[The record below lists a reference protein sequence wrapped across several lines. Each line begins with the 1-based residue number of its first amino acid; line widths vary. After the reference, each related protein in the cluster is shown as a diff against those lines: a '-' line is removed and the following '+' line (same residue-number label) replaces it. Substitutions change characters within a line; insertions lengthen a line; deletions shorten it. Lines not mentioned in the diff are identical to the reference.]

1 MNSKWKESDLLFV
14 ISIWLSSR
22 LLVLIGMQLIAPSLH
37 FSPISFDEPE
47 LDTLQIKN
55 FLPQSGWELF
65 THWDGEHYRNI
76 VTKGYTY
83 VTSNKQNNI
92 AFFPIYPLVVWLFV
106 SMGIPFDIAGTILSN
121 VAFLVA
127 LLIFYKWIS
136 GQYSQSI
143 ARWATA
149 VMTWFPLSL
158 FCSLTYTESFFLL
171 FTIVALSTFEKRQ
184 YAWATGFGILATAT
198 RSPGMVLIP
207 TFLLAAYLE
216 RRPLIA
222 YLSALATGGGIII
235 FSLFCWIKF
244 DDPFA
249 FIRAQ
254 SGWPQPNW
262 FELLRDIVMPL
273 FTGNFPFYLQ
283 IIIISLITAM
293 GVIAFYKPR
302 WKHLG
307 IGILGIPLVASF
319 TSLLQI
325 SLPPISIWLMWN
337 LRNQLNRILLL
348 YGWCSLGFLFLS
360 GTKMSIHRH
369 IYVIIPM
376 SLILGIVFSRHPR
389 SGYIAIGS
397 FGLLL
402 LVYSIRFAWWDWIG

>member
-1 MNSKWKESDLLFV
+1 VNLKWKENDLLFV
-14 ISIWLSSR
+14 IFIWLSSR

-37 FSPISFDEPE
+37 FSPISFDEPD

-83 VTSNKQNNI
+83 ITSNKQSNI
-92 AFFPIYPLVVWLFV
+92 AFFPMYPLIVWLFV
-106 SMGIPFDIAGTILSN
+106 YIGVPFDIAGTILSN
-121 VAFLVA
+121 AAFLVA

-136 GQYSQSI
+136 EQYSQSI

-184 YAWATGFGILATAT
+184 YAWATVFGILATAT

-207 TFLLAAYLE
+207 TFLLVAWSE

-249 FIRAQ
+249 FVRAQ
-254 SGWPQPNW
+254 AGWPQPNW

-273 FTGNFPFYLQ
+273 FTGNFPIYLQ
-283 IIIISLITAM
+283 IIIISLIIAM
-293 GVIAFYKPR
+293 GVIAFYNPR

-307 IGILGIPLVASF
+307 IGILGVPLVASF
-319 TSLLQI
+319 TSLMQI

-337 LRNQLNRILLL
+337 SRNQLNRILLL

-376 SLILGIVFSRHPR
+376 SLILGIVFSRYPR
-389 SGYIAIGS
+389 SGYTAIGS
-397 FGLLL
+397 FGLIL